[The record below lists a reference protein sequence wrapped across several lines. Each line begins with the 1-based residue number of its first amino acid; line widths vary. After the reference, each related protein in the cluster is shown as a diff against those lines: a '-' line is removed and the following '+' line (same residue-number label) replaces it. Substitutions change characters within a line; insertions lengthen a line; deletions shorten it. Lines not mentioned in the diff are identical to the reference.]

1 MGRSPFFHLAIDP
14 VDLVALELVWKNKLV
29 VVGDPR
35 VCRPSLI
42 LTLIVGAGHY
52 SAQRRNRKQSA
63 GSSIEASLHG
73 ARKVQLTA
81 VLHRIIEAENP

>member
-14 VDLVALELVWKNKLV
+14 VDHVALELVWKNKLV
-29 VVGDPR
+29 VVGDPPVR
-35 VCRPSLI
+35 GSSLI
-42 LTLIVGAGHY
+42 LSLTVGAGHY

-63 GSSIEASLHG
+63 GSSIEAALHG

-81 VLHRIIEAENP
+81 VLHPISGAESP